1 MKLITEEIE
10 SAKVL
15 VEEKDGKKSMFI
27 EGIFLQGN
35 LKNRNGRFYP
45 VETLDK
51 EVNRYMEQFVS
62 KGRALGEL
70 GHPDGPTVNL
80 DRVSHKIVDL
90 HKEGHNFIGKAK
102 LLDTPMGKIAQSL
115 IDEGVQLGVSSRGM
129 GSLRDTNEGYKVVGE
144 DFMLATAADI
154 VADPSA
160 PDAFV
165 NGIMEGVEWIWDAG
179 LLKAQSQIREAT
191 VQETVAVI
199 EKQPEEI
206 VDQAIKE
213 TKKTINKFVDQKRLD
228 EKKLEIFQNFLS
240 NL

>member
-45 VETLDK
+45 VETLQK
-51 EVNRYMEQFVS
+51 EVNRYNESFVS

-90 HKEGHNFIGKAK
+90 HKEGTNFIGKAK

-179 LLKAQSQIREAT
+179 LLKAQTSIKEAT
-191 VQETVAVI
+191 VEETVAVL
-199 EKQPEEI
+199 EKEPEE
-206 VDQAIKE
+206 VVEETIKE
-213 TKKTINKFVDQKRLD
+213 TKKTINKLVEQKRLD
-228 EKKLEIFQNFLS
+228 EKKLELFQNFLS